1 MKITNISCTQ
11 FAGVRDRSVSFTD
24 GINVIYGK
32 NESGKSTLVN
42 LLSRTLFQ
50 NARLDRRSDKEFFE
64 LYFPG
69 SKKGSSMKGDFADG
83 KISFETENGVYTL
96 TKEWGADSRCTLSS
110 PDGVIRDQR
119 KIDEIL
125 REVLLYGEGVYS
137 DILFSSQRNTDVS
150 LQTIL
155 DASKKSDAKQEITD
169 AVSQA
174 FAETDGISVD
184 AIEQAIAAKV
194 DEIAG
199 KHWDFDRE
207 APVRKAGRWSNG
219 LGEILKAYYAL
230 EDAKAVLS
238 EISRLEAEADRAA
251 DDYADKDNVVCKA
264 EEAYNRF
271 NIFASRLAV
280 QSERRKAVE
289 RIEKELLKI
298 AEVLANWPK
307 LTEDLEK
314 ANALQAEKASRDLL
328 DKYEAA
334 KAIYAELTE
343 LKKYIPPHQPTDAE
357 IMQVKTAQRGISSL
371 ENKLCGMN
379 ITAAINLLGNNSMEI
394 TSLRTGKAV
403 DISGGI
409 ASITE
414 AVKITVPGVLEM
426 QLSPADVDVAS
437 IEAQIAEQ
445 EKILADIYAKYNVGS
460 LEELESLAKTI
471 SDSRTKLDNANSRF
485 NLLLGATSFEEL
497 ETAALAITA
506 AIRTKEEIESDI
518 SALCVRTD
526 ISAFITKNETVID
539 GYIADYGSINDLKA
553 KAFDLDAEL
562 KKARDSVAGA
572 EDIPAEYLGISD
584 PNAHLESL
592 QNDLKAK
599 QSHRESAL
607 TAKTAAASKL
617 ESYKENISSD
627 PTAEAEKAERIFE
640 ETKSLL
646 AHWLHIAEV
655 FKAQKE
661 RIHANPMQDIADRF
675 AHYLGVIS
683 GGKVESDFPEADK
696 LNMNIYSDNKLLD
709 YGKLSE
715 GTKETVSLAFRLSVL
730 DHLFPEGGGVIVF
743 DDPFTDMDAD
753 RTAQSCEL
761 IRKCAQRHQVIFLTC
776 KEEYLDSLN
785 GNHVFFD
792 RKFTTDYL

>member
-11 FAGVRDRSVSFTD
+11 FAGVRDRNVSFDD

-42 LLSRTLFQ
+42 LISRTLFQ

-69 SKKGSSMKGDFADG
+69 AKKGSSIKGDFADG
-83 KISFETENGVYTL
+83 KISFKTDKGIFTL
-96 TKEWGADSRCTLSS
+96 AKEWGADSRCTLSS
-110 PDGVIRDQR
+110 PDGIVRDQR

-125 REVLLYGEGVYS
+125 KEVLLYGEGVYS

-155 DASKKSDAKQEITD
+155 DVSKKSDAKQEIID

-219 LGEILKAYYAL
+219 LGEILKAYYTL

-251 DDYADKDNVVCKA
+251 DAYVDEDNAVCKA

-271 NIFASRLAV
+271 NTFASRLAM

-289 RIEKELLKI
+289 RIEKEFSKI
-298 AEVLANWPK
+298 TEVLANWPK
-307 LTEDLEK
+307 LADSLEK
-314 ANALQAEKASRDLL
+314 AKALQAEKVSRVTL

-334 KAIYAELTE
+334 KAITDEIAELNNSIAN
-343 LKKYIPPHQPTDAE
+343 LVCPTTAE
-357 IMQVKTAQRGISSL
+357 ITQVKLAQRSLSSL
-371 ENKLCGMN
+371 ENELCGMN
-379 ITAAINLLGNNSMEI
+379 ITAAINMLNGNQVDV
-394 TSLRTGKAV
+394 TSLRTGEAL

-437 IEAQIAEQ
+437 IETQIVEQ
-445 EKILADIYAKYNVGS
+445 KKILANIYAKYNVGS
-460 LEELESLAKTI
+460 LEELESQAKTI
-471 SDSRTKLDNANSRF
+471 SDNRTKLDNANSRL

-497 ETAALAITA
+497 ETAAIAITA
-506 AIRTKEEIESDI
+506 AIRAKEEIESDV
-518 SALCVRTD
+518 SALCGRID
-526 ISAFITKNETVID
+526 ISAFITNNETVFD
-539 GYIADYGSINDLKA
+539 GYVADFGSINDLKA

-562 KKARDSVAGA
+562 KKTRDSVFGA

-584 PNAHLESL
+584 PDTHLESL
-592 QNDLKAK
+592 QNDLKSK
-599 QSHRESAL
+599 QSRRELAL

-617 ESYKENISSD
+617 ESYKENISGD
-627 PTAEAEKAERIFE
+627 PTAEAEKAERTFE

-661 RIHANPMQDIADRF
+661 NIHANPMQDIADRF
-675 AHYLGVIS
+675 AHYLSVIS
-683 GGKVESDFPEADK
+683 GGKIESDFPEADK

-715 GTKETVSLAFRLSVL
+715 GTKETVSLAFRLAVL

-743 DDPFTDMDAD
+743 DDPFTDMDAE
-753 RTAQSCEL
+753 RTEQSCKL
-761 IRKCAQRHQVIFLTC
+761 IRECAQKHQVIFLTC
-776 KEEYLDSLN
+776 KEDYLDMLA
-785 GNHVFFD
+785 GNEI
-792 RKFTTDYL
+792 RM

>member
-184 AIEQAIAAKV
+184 AIEQAITAKV

-207 APVRKAGRWSNG
+207 APVRKAGRWANG
-219 LGEILKAYYAL
+219 LGEILKAYYAS
-230 EDAKAVLS
+230 EDARAVLA
-238 EISRLEAEADRAA
+238 EISRLESEADRAA
-251 DDYADKDNVVCKA
+251 DEYIAKDGAVQKA
-264 EEAYNRF
+264 EDLFNRF
-271 NIFASRLAV
+271 NTFASRLAV
-280 QSERRKAVE
+280 QSERKKAID
-289 RIEKELLKI
+289 RIEKEISKI
-298 AEVLANWPK
+298 TEVLANWPK
-307 LTEDLEK
+307 MTESLEK
-314 ANALQAEKASRDLL
+314 AKTLQYQKTGRAVL
-328 DKYEAA
+328 DKYETA
-334 KAIYAELTE
+334 KKIS
-343 LKKYIPPHQPTDAE
+343 AE
-357 IMQVKTAQRGISSL
+357 IAVLETGVVNKACPTAAEISQIKSAQRNISSL

-379 ITAAINLLGNNSMEI
+379 ITAAVNILNGNQVAV
-394 TSLRTGKAV
+394 TSLRTGETI

-414 AVKITVPGVLEM
+414 AVKITVPGVMEM
-426 QLSPADVDVAS
+426 QLSPADVDVAFVETQLS
-437 IEAQIAEQ
+437 EQ
-445 EKILADIYAKYNVGS
+445 KTVISGIYEKYGVAS
-460 LEELESLAKTI
+460 LEDLESLAKNI
-471 SDSRTKLDNANSRF
+471 ADCKAKLENTNNRL
-485 NLLLGATSFEEL
+485 NLLLGSTSFEEL
-497 ETAALAITA
+497 EAEATAITGD
-506 AIRTKEEIESDI
+506 IRSKDEIESDI
-518 SALCVRTD
+518 SALCGRTD
-526 ISAFITKNETVID
+526 ISAFITKIETVID
-539 GYIADYGSINDLKA
+539 GYVADYSSINDLKA

-562 KKARDSVAGA
+562 KKARDSLSGA

-584 PNAHLESL
+584 PDAYLESL
-592 QNDLKAK
+592 QNDLKSK
-599 QSHRESAL
+599 QSRREAAL
-607 TAKTAAASKL
+607 TSKTAAASKL
-617 ESYKENISSD
+617 ESYKENLSGD
-627 PTAEAEKAERIFE
+627 PTSEAEKAERIFE

-661 RIHANPMQDIADRF
+661 NIHANPMQDIADRF

-683 GGKVESDFPEADK
+683 GGKIESDFPEADK

-715 GTKETVSLAFRLSVL
+715 GTKETVSLAFRLAVL
-730 DHLFPEGGGVIVF
+730 DHLFPGGGGVIVF

-753 RTAQSCEL
+753 RTVQSCEL
-761 IRKCAQRHQVIFLTC
+761 IKECAQRHQVIFLTC
-776 KEEYLDSLN
+776 KEEYADMLC
-785 GNHVFFD
+785 GNEI
-792 RKFTTDYL
+792 RM

>member
-11 FAGVRDRSVSFTD
+11 FAGVRDRNVSFTD

-50 NARLDRRSDKEFFE
+50 NARLDRRSNKEFYD

-69 SKKGSSMKGDFADG
+69 AKKGSTLKGDFADG
-83 KISFETENGVYTL
+83 KITFESENGTYTL
-96 TKEWGADSRCTLSS
+96 TKEWGADSRCTLST
-110 PDGVIRDQR
+110 PDGITRDQI
-119 KIDEIL
+119 KIDKIL
-125 REVLLYGEGVYS
+125 REILLYGEGVYS

-169 AVSQA
+169 VVSQA

-184 AIEQAIAAKV
+184 AIEQAITAKI

-207 APVRKAGRWSNG
+207 APMRKAGRWTNG

-230 EDAKAVLS
+230 EDAKEVLE
-238 EISRLEAEADRAA
+238 EISRLEDDADRAA
-251 DDYADKDNVVCKA
+251 DDYIAKDSAVQKA
-264 EEAYNRF
+264 EDAFNRF
-271 NIFASRLAV
+271 NGFASRLAV
-280 QSERRKAVE
+280 QSERKRAIA
-289 RIEKELLKI
+289 RIEKEISKI
-298 AEVLANWPK
+298 TEVLTNWPK
-307 LTEDLEK
+307 LADSLEK
-314 ANALQAEKASRDLL
+314 SKALQTEKTSRALL
-328 DKYEAA
+328 DKYETAKKIRDEIAA
-334 KAIYAELTE
+334 LDAGTANMTC
-343 LKKYIPPHQPTDAE
+343 PTAAE
-357 IMQVKTAQRGISSL
+357 ISQVKSAQRSISSL

-379 ITAAINLLGNNSMEI
+379 ITAAINMLSGHQVAV
-394 TSLRTGKAV
+394 TSLRTGEAV

-409 ASITE
+409 ASIAE
-414 AVKITVPGVLEM
+414 AVKITVPGVMEM

-437 IEAQIAEQ
+437 IESQIVEQ
-445 EKILADIYAKYNVGS
+445 KKILADVYAKYNVCS
-460 LEELESLAKTI
+460 LEELESLAKMI
-471 SDSRTKLDNANSRF
+471 SDSRTKLDNANGRL

-506 AIRTKEEIESDI
+506 TIRVKEDIENDI
-518 SALCVRTD
+518 AALCGRTD

-539 GYIADYGSINDLKA
+539 GYVADYGSINDLKA
-553 KAFDLDAEL
+553 KAFDLDTEL
-562 KKARDSVAGA
+562 KKAKDSVSET

-584 PNAHLESL
+584 PDAHLELL
-592 QNDLKAK
+592 QNDLKSK
-599 QSHRESAL
+599 QKYRESAL

-617 ESYKENISSD
+617 EGYKENITGD
-627 PTAEAEKAERIFE
+627 PTAEVEKAERIFE

-655 FKAQKE
+655 FQSQKE
-661 RIHANPMQDIADRF
+661 NIHANPMEDIADRF
-675 AHYLGVIS
+675 AHYLSVIS
-683 GGKVESDFPEADK
+683 DGKVESEFPETGK

-709 YGKLSE
+709 YEKLSE
-715 GTKETVSLAFRLSVL
+715 GTKETVSLAFRLAVL

-743 DDPFTDMDAD
+743 DDPFTDMDAE
-753 RTAQSCEL
+753 RAALSCDL
-761 IRKCAQRHQVIFLTC
+761 LKACAARHQVIFLTC
-776 KEEYLDSLN
+776 REEYLSMLS
-785 GNHVFFD
+785 GNRILF
-792 RKFTTDYL
+792 